1 MGHSTSIEE
10 VKKHVKTYYM
20 VFGALM
26 VLTVVTVA
34 IAYLHLSII
43 PALILAL
50 FVASIKGA
58 LVACYFMHL
67 ISEKTWIYI
76 TLGITMLFFVC
87 MIGIFIFAYYGQ
99 EGVHVVP

>member
-50 FVASIKGA
+50 LVATVKGS

-67 ISEKTWIYI
+67 ISEKKMIYI
-76 TLGITMLFFVC
+76 TLGITMVFFLC
-87 MIGIFIFAYYGQ
+87 MIAIFVFAYFSH
-99 EGVHVVP
+99 EGVQVVP